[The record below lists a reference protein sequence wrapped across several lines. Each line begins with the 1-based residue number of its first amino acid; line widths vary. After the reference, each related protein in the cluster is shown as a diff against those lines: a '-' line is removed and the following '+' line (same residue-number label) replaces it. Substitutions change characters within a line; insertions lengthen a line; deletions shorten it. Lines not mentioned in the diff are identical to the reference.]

1 MGAWRWGREGY
12 HYVQIQH
19 PMSAAVPEDVRRQ
32 LEVGP
37 APRGGDGTTVG
48 ATGTGDQR
56 GGASFR
62 IVADAADWDT
72 AVGTNTPGQSGDPRS
87 PHYRDLFEL
96 WARDRYFPVA
106 YSRPRVESVTESR
119 TVLMPAR

>member
-1 MGAWRWGREGY
+1 MSAWRWGREGD
-12 HYVQIQH
+12 HYVQIEH
-19 PMSAAVPEDVRRQ
+19 PMSAAVGETVRRR

-48 ATGTGDQR
+48 ATGTGNQR
-56 GGASFR
+56 AGASFR
-62 IVADAADWDT
+62 IIADAADWDG

-106 YSRPRVESVTESR
+106 YSRSRVQGVTESK
-119 TVLMPAR
+119 TVLVPSR